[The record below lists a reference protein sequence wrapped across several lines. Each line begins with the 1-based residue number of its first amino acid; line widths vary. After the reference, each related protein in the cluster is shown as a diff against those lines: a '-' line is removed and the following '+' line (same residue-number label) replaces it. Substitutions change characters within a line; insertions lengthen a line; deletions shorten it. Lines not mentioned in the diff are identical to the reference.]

1 MLVYSYLRT
10 MMTLTV
16 PVIGILR
23 GVDEAFFPDL
33 MTAAFDA
40 GLQAM
45 EVTMNTAGAE
55 RIVGKNISRVPK
67 GNFLGI
73 GTVRT
78 TEEAKRAL
86 DSGAGFIV
94 TPNTDVR
101 VIEYARGR
109 NVPVIAGAF
118 SPTEVYTAWS
128 GGAQMVKV
136 FPCGLLGPPYIRE
149 LRGPFDDIDLVAVGG
164 VTRENLR
171 EYFDAGVRA
180 VGASSALFGKTSV
193 REKDLKKLSEHVR
206 KFVEACPRGRV
217 VE

>member
-1 MLVYSYLRT
+1 MKF
-10 MMTLTV
+10 TV

-55 RIVGKNISRVPK
+55 RIVGKNLSCVPK
-67 GNFLGI
+67 GNYLGI
-73 GTVRT
+73 GTVRNT
-78 TEEAKRAL
+78 DEAKRAL
-86 DSGAGFIV
+86 DSGAMFIV
-94 TPNTDVR
+94 TPNTDAG

-128 GGAQMVKV
+128 SGAQMVKV
-136 FPCGLLGPPYIRE
+136 FPCSLLGPSYIRE
-149 LRGPFDDIDLVAVGG
+149 LRGPFDDIDLIAVGG
-164 VTRENLR
+164 VTLENLSD
-171 EYFDAGVRA
+171 YFDAGVRA
-180 VGASSALFGKTSV
+180 VGASSALFGKTALK
-193 REKDLKKLSEHVR
+193 EKDLKKISKHVR
-206 KFVEACPRGRV
+206 QFVAACP
-217 VE
+217 

>member
-1 MLVYSYLRT
+1 MK
-10 MMTLTV
+10 LTV

-45 EVTMNTAGAE
+45 EVTMNTPGAE
-55 RIVGKNISRVPK
+55 RIVEKNLSRVPK
-67 GNFLGI
+67 GSFLGI
-73 GTVRT
+73 GTVRNT
-78 TEEAKRAL
+78 DEAKRAL
-86 DSGAGFIV
+86 DSGAAFIV
-94 TPNTDVR
+94 TPNTDAG

-128 GGAQMVKV
+128 SGARMVKV
-136 FPCGLLGPPYIRE
+136 FPCGLLGPSYIRE

-164 VTRENLR
+164 VTRENLAD
-171 EYFDAGVRA
+171 YFDAGVRA
-180 VGASSALFGKTSV
+180 VGASSALFGKTALK
-193 REKDLKKLSEHVR
+193 EKDLRKLSEHVR
-206 KFVEACPRGRV
+206 KFVEACP
-217 VE
+217 

>member
-1 MLVYSYLRT
+1 MIK
-10 MMTLTV
+10 LTV

-55 RIVGKNISRVPK
+55 RIVGKNLSRVPK
-67 GNFLGI
+67 GNYLGI
-73 GTVRT
+73 GTVRNT
-78 TEEAKRAL
+78 DEAKRAL
-86 DSGAGFIV
+86 DSGAAFIV
-94 TPNTDVR
+94 TPNTDAG

-128 GGAQMVKV
+128 SGAQMVKV
-136 FPCGLLGPPYIRE
+136 FPCGLLGPSYIRE

-164 VTRENLR
+164 VTLENLAD
-171 EYFDAGVRA
+171 YFDAGVRA
-180 VGASSALFGKTSV
+180 VGASSALFGKTALK
-193 REKDLKKLSEHVR
+193 EKDLKKLSEHVR
-206 KFVEACPRGRV
+206 QFVAACP
-217 VE
+217 

>member
-1 MLVYSYLRT
+1 MLSYYSHN
-10 MMTLTV
+10 MMKLTV

-55 RIVGKNISRVPK
+55 RIVEKNLPRVPK

-73 GTVRT
+73 GTVRN
-78 TEEAKRAL
+78 TEEVKRAI
-86 DSGAGFIV
+86 DSGAAFIV
-94 TPNTDVR
+94 TPNIDAG

-109 NVPVIAGAF
+109 NVPIIAGAF
-118 SPTEVYTAWS
+118 SPTEVYTAWTY
-128 GGAQMVKV
+128 GAQMVKV
-136 FPCGLLGPPYIRE
+136 FPCGLLGPSYIRE

-164 VTRENLR
+164 VTVENLR
-171 EYFDAGVRA
+171 DYFDAGVRA

-193 REKDLKKLSEHVR
+193 KEHDLKKLSEHVR
-206 KFVEACPRGRV
+206 KFIEACPLGRL
-217 VE
+217 

>member
-1 MLVYSYLRT
+1 MIK
-10 MMTLTV
+10 LTV

-55 RIVGKNISRVPK
+55 RIVGKNLSRVPK
-67 GNFLGI
+67 GNYLGI
-73 GTVRT
+73 GTVRNT
-78 TEEAKRAL
+78 DEAKRAL
-86 DSGAGFIV
+86 DSGAAFIV
-94 TPNTDVR
+94 TPNTDAG

-109 NVPVIAGAF
+109 NVSVIAGAF

-128 GGAQMVKV
+128 SGAQMVKV
-136 FPCGLLGPPYIRE
+136 FPCCLLGPSYIRE

-164 VTRENLR
+164 VTLENLAD
-171 EYFDAGVRA
+171 YFDAGVRA
-180 VGASSALFGKTSV
+180 VGASSALFGKTALK
-193 REKDLKKLSEHVR
+193 EKDLKKLSEHVR
-206 KFVEACPRGRV
+206 QFVAACP
-217 VE
+217 

>member
-1 MLVYSYLRT
+1 MLLYDLRN
-10 MMTLTV
+10 MMKLTV

-55 RIVGKNISRVPK
+55 RIIEMNLSRVPK
-67 GNFLGI
+67 GKLLGI
-73 GTVRT
+73 GTVRN
-78 TEEAKRAL
+78 TEEARRAL
-86 DSGAGFIV
+86 DAGAAFIV
-94 TPNTDVR
+94 TPNTDVA
-101 VIEYARGR
+101 VIEYARSR

-118 SPTEVYTAWS
+118 SPTEVYTAWKS
-128 GGAQMVKV
+128 GAQMVKV

-164 VTRENLR
+164 VTLENLR
-171 EYFDAGVRA
+171 DYFDAGVRA
-180 VGASSALFGKTSV
+180 VGASSALFGKNAL

-206 KFVEACPRGRV
+206 RFVEACP
-217 VE
+217 